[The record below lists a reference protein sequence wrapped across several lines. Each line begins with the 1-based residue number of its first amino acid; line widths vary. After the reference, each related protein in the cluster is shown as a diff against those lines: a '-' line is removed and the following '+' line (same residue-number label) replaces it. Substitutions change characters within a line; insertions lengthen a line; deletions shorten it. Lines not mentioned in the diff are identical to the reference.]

1 MKATANRLASV
12 QEYYF
17 SRKLREVAQMIKEG
31 HPVINMGIGSPD
43 MEPHPKVIESLK
55 QALNH
60 PKAHMYQSYQ
70 GIPELRVAISSFYKK
85 YYQVDLDYQNE
96 VLPLMGSKE
105 GIMHISMAFLN
116 PGDQVL
122 IPNPGYP
129 TYASV
134 SRLMEAEIILYD
146 LEAQT
151 SWQPN
156 FETLEALDTSKVK
169 IMWLN
174 YPHMPTGADANIETY
189 DRLIAWAKERE
200 ILLVNDNPY
209 SFVLTQKPQ
218 SILSRPGAKEV
229 AVELNSL
236 SKSFNMAGW
245 RVGMLS
251 GKAAVLKEVLKVKS
265 NMDSGMFYGLQQGA
279 IAALEMSPEWFAK
292 LNETYRRRR
301 SRIEDLAKKL
311 NVMIE
316 PEGVG
321 LFLWAKLP
329 KKHSDSEAFI
339 DKILQEQHI
348 FITPGTIFGTQGDG
362 YIRFSLCVPEDQIR
376 TAINRMK
383 S

>member
-70 GIPELRVAISSFYKK
+70 GIPELRAAISSFYKK

-134 SRLMEAEIILYD
+134 SRLMEAEVVLYD

-156 FETLEALDTSKVK
+156 FKTLEAMDTSKVK

-200 ILLVNDNPY
+200 IFTSQAAESGKPEDIVVKMVEGRVKKFLAEVSLLDQPFVKDGDIKVGKLVADAGTEVV
-209 SFVLTQKPQ
+209 SFARYEVGEGIEVEATDF
-218 SILSRPGAKEV
+218 AAEV
-229 AVELNSL
+229 AAQV
-236 SKSFNMAGW
+236 AG
-245 RVGMLS
+245 
-251 GKAAVLKEVLKVKS
+251 
-265 NMDSGMFYGLQQGA
+265 ND
-279 IAALEMSPEWFAK
+279 
-292 LNETYRRRR
+292 
-301 SRIEDLAKKL
+301 
-311 NVMIE
+311 
-316 PEGVG
+316 
-321 LFLWAKLP
+321 
-329 KKHSDSEAFI
+329 
-339 DKILQEQHI
+339 
-348 FITPGTIFGTQGDG
+348 
-362 YIRFSLCVPEDQIR
+362 
-376 TAINRMK
+376 
-383 S
+383 